1 VVASAPDRDLKVAK
15 NNGVGFAGNVF
26 IAAEP
31 FEFSGK
37 IDGKFPIASDA
48 AEA

>member
-1 VVASAPDRDLKVAK
+1 MAK
-15 NNGVGFAGNVF
+15 NDGVGFAGNVF

-31 FEFSGK
+31 FEFSGE

-48 AEA
+48 TEA